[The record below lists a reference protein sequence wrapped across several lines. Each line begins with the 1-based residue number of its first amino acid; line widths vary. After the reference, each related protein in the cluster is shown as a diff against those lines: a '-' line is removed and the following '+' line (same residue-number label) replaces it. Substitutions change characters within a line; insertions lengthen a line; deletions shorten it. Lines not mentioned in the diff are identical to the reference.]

1 MSRFR
6 NALFA
11 AASALFAFGFAGA
24 PASAQNTAPPPTDVH
39 TSGDWTVRCIH
50 TQSTFCELAQ
60 VMIERSHNVKV
71 ASISISYIPKSDS
84 YLGRFSVPLGV
95 AFDQGLGLEFG
106 AFQQANL
113 KYRVCEREGCYVTG
127 LLPPEMIEGMKNMG
141 SDKGAMDIQMIDG
154 RKLQIPVLLNGFA
167 DGLDVLK
174 KWTVEKAGG
183 NDRPAKK

>member
-11 AASALFAFGFAGA
+11 AASTLFVFGIA
-24 PASAQNTAPPPTDVH
+24 PASAQNGAPPPTDVH

-50 TQSTFCELAQ
+50 AQSTFCELGQ
-60 VMIERSHNVKV
+60 VMVERTHNTKV
-71 ASISISYIPKSDS
+71 ASISISYIPKSDA

-106 AFQQANL
+106 SFRQAGL
-113 KYRVCEREGCYVTG
+113 KYRLCERDGCYVTG
-127 LLPPEMIEGMKNMG
+127 LLPTQLLDAMKSMG

-154 RKLQIPVLLNGFA
+154 RKLQIPIVLNGFG
-167 DGLDVLK
+167 DGLDLLK

-183 NDRPAKK
+183 AAPPAKK